1 VLGSELITNW
11 NEQQFVGPAR
21 PTQRPAGR
29 HTSRCLSCWQDNNTP
44 KTVWSF

>member
-21 PTQRPAGR
+21 PT
-29 HTSRCLSCWQDNNTP
+29 
-44 KTVWSF
+44 